1 MKTPKSSE
9 KTNTIINAALAGTN
23 TFVFSMVLML
33 TINWSFAMH
42 RLVTLACHDQ
52 SSWWKIVIIV
62 LIFVILFPLLFI
74 SKGIAARN
82 ATRIEYIYRNLLAEI
97 IANKCAYVVNKLFEF
112 YEKRISLSA
121 DYIDTNFDFKVLLKS
136 TLATFPTQLNDA
148 LNFPIKDI
156 KMSKIL
162 GKTIFDT
169 QEIKPEVLAQDIF
182 DEINKIFWRYIKLQ
196 GGFIWFL
203 LVNIAA
209 MVGAVLSGVF

>member
-42 RLVTLACHDQ
+42 RLVSLACHDQ

-62 LIFVILFPLLFI
+62 LVFIIIFPLFFI
-74 SKGIAARN
+74 LKGVLERN
-82 ATRIEYIYRNLLAEI
+82 AKRLESIYINFLAEI
-97 IANKCAYVVNKLFEF
+97 IANKCAYIINKLFEF
-112 YEKRISLSA
+112 YEKRISLNK
-121 DYIDTNFDFKVLLKS
+121 DLINKHFDFNVLLKS
-136 TLATFPTQLNDA
+136 TLATLPTQLNEA
-148 LNFPIKDI
+148 LILPLKDI
-156 KMSKIL
+156 KMSDIL
-162 GKTIFDT
+162 RKTIPNI
-169 QEIKPEVLAQDIF
+169 QEAKPEVLAQDIF